1 MAHGLLEHKSW
12 GAHLGSIVSDVADE
26 FRPLYDPSDVV
37 AEIIGDISMQLILCS
52 DPERYVKI
60 GRGNADGTTDRI
72 TATFLF
78 DQFRHDLTSAAY
90 EGLFG
95 GHDSPSM
102 SILHPSERSAMP
114 P

>member
-37 AEIIGDISMQLILCS
+37 AEIVGDISMQLILCS

-60 GRGNADGTTDRI
+60 GRRQRRWDNGPY
-72 TATFLF
+72 
-78 DQFRHDLTSAAY
+78 HCDLP
-90 EGLFG
+90 L
-95 GHDSPSM
+95 
-102 SILHPSERSAMP
+102 
-114 P
+114 